1 MDAATPSRVAGL
13 DWASRLHAVCVLDP
27 DGQVRARF
35 DVPHTGTELR
45 GLTRRLVRL
54 GVGKVAIER
63 PDGPVVQA
71 LLVAGLEVVVIP
83 GRQVKALRGRYGTA
97 GNKDDRFDA
106 YVLADALR
114 TDGHRLVPLVPD
126 RPDTTALR
134 VVSRARKSLVATR
147 VALANE
153 LRANLEVAFPG
164 AATLFSDVDSPI
176 ALAFL
181 RRFPSV
187 TQAAWLTE
195 ARLAAFLRRMGYPGR
210 KAAAELLGR
219 LADAPA
225 GLAGPEGE
233 ARAMVTLG
241 LVAALDTVR
250 AQIEELEGEVVE
262 RLGTHAD
269 AAIFTSL
276 PRSGRV
282 RAAALLAEIGDCRAR
297 FPDPESLTCLA
308 GAAPSTRRSG
318 KHKKVVFRFACDKKL
333 RAAVMDFA
341 GDSRHGSPWAAHV
354 YQQARARGHRHAH
367 AVRILARAW
376 LRVIWRCWQDHTPYD
391 PARHGSYQRLIAQQA

>member
-13 DWASRLHAVCVLDP
+13 DWASRLHAVCVLEP

-35 DVPHTGTELR
+35 DVLHTGSKLR

-54 GVGKVAIER
+54 GVGQVAIER
-63 PDGPVVQA
+63 PDGPVVEA
-71 LLVAGLEVVVIP
+71 LLAAGLEVVVIP

-114 TDGHRLVPLVPD
+114 TDGHRLAPL
-126 RPDTTALR
+126 RPDAPETAALR

-153 LRANLEVAFPG
+153 LRANLEISFPG

-195 ARLAAFLRRMGYPGR
+195 ARLAAFLRRMGYPG
-210 KAAAELLGR
+210 KAAAELLRR

-225 GLAGPEGE
+225 GLTGPEGE
-233 ARAMVTLG
+233 ARATVTSG
-241 LVAALDTVR
+241 WSR
-250 AQIEELEGEVVE
+250 PWIPSG
-262 RLGTHAD
+262 
-269 AAIFTSL
+269 
-276 PRSGRV
+276 PRSMSS
-282 RAAALLAEIGDCRAR
+282 RAR
-297 FPDPESLTCLA
+297 SWSGLAPTPMQPSSPPYPDQA
-308 GAAPSTRRSG
+308 GFAPPRWWPRS
-318 KHKKVVFRFACDKKL
+318 AT
-333 RAAVMDFA
+333 A
-341 GDSRHGSPWAAHV
+341 GPGSP
-354 YQQARARGHRHAH
+354 
-367 AVRILARAW
+367 
-376 LRVIWRCWQDHTPYD
+376 TPS
-391 PARHGSYQRLIAQQA
+391 R

>member
-13 DWASRLHAVCVLDP
+13 DWASRLHAVCVLEP

-35 DVPHTGTELR
+35 DVPHTGAELR
-45 GLTRRLVRL
+45 GLTRRLVKL
-54 GVGKVAIER
+54 GVGQVAIER

-71 LLVAGLEVVVIP
+71 LLAAGLEVVVIP

-126 RPDTTALR
+126 APQTTALR

-153 LRANLEVAFPG
+153 LRANLEIALPG
-164 AATLFSDVDSPI
+164 AARLFSDVDSPI

-195 ARLAAFLRRMGYPGR
+195 GPAWQRSCAAWATRAQGR
-210 KAAAELLGR
+210 SRA
-219 LADAPA
+219 
-225 GLAGPEGE
+225 
-233 ARAMVTLG
+233 ARASG
-241 LVAALDTVR
+241 RRPSR
-250 AQIEELEGEVVE
+250 ADRPRGRSPGHGDPGAGRGPGHRPGQIEELEGEVVE
-262 RLGTHAD
+262 RLGTHPD
-269 AAIFTSL
+269 AAIFTAL

-297 FPDPESLTCLA
+297 FPDAESLTCLA
-308 GAAPSTRRSG
+308 GAAHRPGGRASTRRSCSALPATRSSG
-318 KHKKVVFRFACDKKL
+318 PRSWTLPVTPATTIPGPL
-333 RAAVMDFA
+333 RSTSRPELAAMA
-341 GDSRHGSPWAAHV
+341 
-354 YQQARARGHRHAH
+354 
-367 AVRILARAW
+367 
-376 LRVIWRCWQDHTPYD
+376 TPT
-391 PARHGSYQRLIAQQA
+391 PSAFWPGPG

>member
-1 MDAATPSRVAGL
+1 VA
-13 DWASRLHAVCVLDP
+13 
-27 DGQVRARF
+27 
-35 DVPHTGTELR
+35 E
-45 GLTRRLVRL
+45 
-54 GVGKVAIER
+54 VGIER
-63 PDGPVVQA
+63 PDGPVVDGLRQ
-71 LLVAGLEVVVIP
+71 AGLTVYVIP
-83 GRQVKALRGRYGTA
+83 PGQLRNLRSRYGSA

-114 TDGHRLVPLVPD
+114 TDGHRLVPL
-126 RPDTTALR
+126 RPDAPETAALR

-153 LRANLEVAFPG
+153 LRANLEISFPG

-210 KAAAELLGR
+210 KAAAELLRR

-225 GLAGPEGE
+225 GLTGPEGE
-233 ARAMVTLG
+233 ARATVTLG

-250 AQIEELEGEVVE
+250 TQIDEFEGEVVE
-262 RLGTHAD
+262 RLGTHPD
-269 AAIFTSL
+269 AAIFTAL

-297 FPDPESLTCLA
+297 FPDAESLTSLA
-308 GAAPSTRRSG
+308 GAAHRLGSRASTRRSCSASPVTRSYG
-318 KHKKVVFRFACDKKL
+318 PRSWTSPVTPATTTPGRPTST
-333 RAAVMDFA
+333 
-341 GDSRHGSPWAAHV
+341 SRPEPVAIATPTPSASWPGPGSE
-354 YQQARARGHRHAH
+354 
-367 AVRILARAW
+367 
-376 LRVIWRCWQDHTPYD
+376 
-391 PARHGSYQRLIAQQA
+391 

>member
-1 MDAATPSRVAGL
+1 
-13 DWASRLHAVCVLDP
+13 
-27 DGQVRARF
+27 
-35 DVPHTGTELR
+35 
-45 GLTRRLVRL
+45 
-54 GVGKVAIER
+54 
-63 PDGPVVQA
+63 
-71 LLVAGLEVVVIP
+71 
-83 GRQVKALRGRYGTA
+83 
-97 GNKDDRFDA
+97 
-106 YVLADALR
+106 
-114 TDGHRLVPLVPD
+114 
-126 RPDTTALR
+126 
-134 VVSRARKSLVATR
+134 

-153 LRANLEVAFPG
+153 LRANLEISFPG

-225 GLAGPEGE
+225 GLTGPEGE
-233 ARAMVTLG
+233 ARATVTLG

-250 AQIEELEGEVVE
+250 AQIDELEGEVVE
-262 RLGTHAD
+262 RLGTHPD
-269 AAIFTSL
+269 AAIFTAL

-297 FPDPESLTCLA
+297 FPDAESLTSLA
-308 GAAPSTRRSG
+308 GAAPSTRQSG

-341 GDSRHGSPWAAHV
+341 GDSRHDNPWATHL

-391 PARHGSYQRLIAQQA
+391 PARHGSYQRLTAQQP

>member
-1 MDAATPSRVAGL
+1 M
-13 DWASRLHAVCVLDP
+13 
-27 DGQVRARF
+27 
-35 DVPHTGTELR
+35 
-45 GLTRRLVRL
+45 
-54 GVGKVAIER
+54 
-63 PDGPVVQA
+63 
-71 LLVAGLEVVVIP
+71 IP

-114 TDGHRLVPLVPD
+114 TDGHRLAPL
-126 RPDTTALR
+126 RPDAPETTALR

-153 LRANLEVAFPG
+153 LRANLEIAFPG

-210 KAAAELLGR
+210 KAAGELLGR

-225 GLAGPEGE
+225 GLTGPEGE

-269 AAIFTSL
+269 AAIFTAL

-297 FPDPESLTCLA
+297 FPDAESLTCLA

-341 GDSRHGSPWAAHV
+341 GDSRHDNPWAAHV
-354 YQQARARGHRHAH
+354 YQQARARGHGHAH